1 MLSGFWQS
9 FFFAFPCPAAPL
21 PCCPALP
28 CPAWRVLVLS
38 LLCLPCCATR
48 PCHTLQTS
56 PAFATTPS
64 PAPRPPLPCPVCRR
78 LVLSLFACPFSLP
91 CLMILCNPA
100 FTIQLLFYHLLE
112 GFGCWVWGLG
122 FLVWVLS
129 SGFWGLRLRVCRPCS
144 TLVPCRCICARHL
157 ALDPDQNLST

>member
-1 MLSGFWQS
+1 MLSP
-9 FFFAFPCPAAPL
+9 ALLPLAPCPDPALSCSWPRPASCRFCLAPPAAPL

-28 CPAWRVLVLS
+28 CPASRVLVLS

-78 LVLSLFACPFSLP
+78 FVLSLFASPFSLP

-112 GFGCWVWGLG
+112 GFGCWVWGFWFG
-122 FLVWVLS
+122 F
-129 SGFWGLRLRVCRPCS
+129 
-144 TLVPCRCICARHL
+144 
-157 ALDPDQNLST
+157 